1 MRGEIE
7 GKESE
12 EGVRGMGVGVRE
24 MGVGVTGMGVGVRG
38 VGVRIRVGGGCSKE
52 GDKNEEEEKGLE

>member
-12 EGVRGMGVGVRE
+12 EGVRGVGVGVRE
-24 MGVGVTGMGVGVRG
+24 MGVGVRG